1 MTALR
6 LARVEALDFGRHQHI
21 DFDDL
26 DHDFVVVFGPNESG
40 KSTLA
45 EFLSWAIGGP
55 WRAFK
60 DGSTRYRPRPGVDV
74 VGGRLIGR
82 LGADRFDLD
91 ARFKLLG
98 RGNPTDN
105 RLLEIKGRTYGA
117 DAIANLLGGLSPVDY
132 ELIYRLYGVELGHP
146 ASEKPDSEN
155 RFSDLFTRFAL
166 DSTQANLNPRDRL
179 SRLKVE
185 REALAKRLKD
195 TDRKLKSIRSQ
206 ITAAA
211 ANPERVRE
219 IDARLDAI
227 DRRTVDIDLELAER
241 RSTLT
246 DIETARAAREARDKR
261 QILLEEREAV
271 GRVPD
276 EWIAVVAVADQITS
290 VRGRL
295 ESLDSAIV
303 EARREA
309 EIALDRAG
317 VTDEVCRRHGL
328 AASDRTSLQSTHH
341 QVMEAVTARLVAEDR
356 LDSVRAASRPVADEA
371 AAAAR
376 RLGVPT
382 GEVGRFVGTGDTIRT
397 LRTLVASWNVAEADL
412 AERRAELAAAEA
424 ALAGLEAGPDPHE
437 PPPSPPPTWPF
448 LVAAV
453 AAAGLGF
460 VHPVVAV
467 VGVVVVAAVWFA
479 VDRRGGGRRASVST
493 GNATVEPRR
502 EANAAVARAAGSV
515 AAATSRRDDL
525 TARLRT
531 AIEPLGL
538 AVPDPA
544 GSNDWLDGLERLV
557 VAADTARRLETDHD
571 EARRAL
577 AAAEADLAA
586 RRQILADRL
595 MPWGVATVPADE
607 SFVEWLDDF
616 GTAHQR
622 VADHDRLVADR
633 HRLAVEFDELMAP
646 AAELVAGR
654 PWPLID
660 QELTRHRERVER
672 ITDLT
677 AQLAMADEAARAAR
691 ADQPRIATLLDRYR
705 SDEALAGATQGL
717 ATTIAEL
724 ESEQTT
730 LVEERAGLRHER
742 DQLEAVEVLPGLH
755 LENGEVLAERV
766 DLDAEYRATAMAV
779 QILADVIDEHERT
792 NQDPLIQR
800 AQVLIEEVVA
810 DWGTLLYSR
819 DDKGRVVI
827 ERDGD
832 GGRLDDSR
840 LSDGGRALLY
850 FGLRIACAERDHE
863 RRGFALPL
871 LCDDPLIHFD
881 DRRTCAGLELLKDV
895 AARHQVVLF
904 TCEESTRDLAGD
916 LGAHIVR
923 L

>member
-6 LARVEALDFGRHQHI
+6 LARVEALDFGRHQQFDI
-21 DFDDL
+21 DDL

-82 LGADRFDLD
+82 LGADGFDL
-91 ARFKLLG
+91 AASFKLLAKG
-98 RGNPTDN
+98 LPGDN
-105 RLLEIKGRTYGA
+105 RLLEVAGNSYGA
-117 DAIANLLGGLSPVDY
+117 ADIGNLLGGLSPVDY
-132 ELIYRLYGVELGHP
+132 ELVYRLYGVELGEHK
-146 ASEKPDSEN
+146 SGEK
-155 RFSDLFTRFAL
+155 FSDLFTRFAL
-166 DSTQANLNPRDRL
+166 DSTQATVNPRQRL
-179 SRLKVE
+179 AELTKRRDGLATE
-185 REALAKRLKD
+185 RRKRARDLKD
-195 TDRKLKSIRSQ
+195 IDEQ
-206 ITAAA
+206 ISRAAT
-211 ANPERVRE
+211 NPERIRA
-219 IDARLDAI
+219 IDLRLDTI
-227 DRRTVDIDLELAER
+227 DRRTLDIDLELAER

-246 DIETARAAREARDKR
+246 DIETARAARGARDDR
-261 QILLEEREAV
+261 QVLVEEREAV
-271 GRVPD
+271 DRVSD
-276 EWIAVVAVADQITS
+276 EWAAVVAVADRIAS
-290 VRGRL
+290 VRERL
-295 ESLDSAIV
+295 ESLDSAIA

-317 VTDEVCRRHGL
+317 VTDEVCRRRGL
-328 AASDRTSLQSTHH
+328 AATDRTSLQSTHH
-341 QVMEAVTARLVAEDR
+341 QVMVAVSATQMAQDR

-376 RLGVPT
+376 RLSVPT
-382 GEVGRFVGTGDTIRT
+382 GDVGRFVGAGDTVRT
-397 LRTLVASWNVAEADL
+397 LRTLIASWNVAETDL
-412 AERRAELAAAEA
+412 ADRRAELAAAEA
-424 ALAGLEAGPDPHE
+424 VLAGLEAQPDPHE
-437 PPPSPPPTWPF
+437 PPPRPPTTWPF

-453 AAAGLGF
+453 AAATLGF

-479 VDRRGGGRRASVST
+479 VDRRVGGRRAPVSAGT
-493 GNATVEPRR
+493 IAVEPRR
-502 EANAAVARAAGSV
+502 EASAAVARAAGAV

-525 TARLRT
+525 TERLRA

-538 AVPDPA
+538 DVPDPA

-557 VAADTARRLETDHD
+557 VAADTARQLEADHD

-577 AAAEADLAA
+577 AAAADELAV
-586 RRQILADRL
+586 RRQALADGL
-595 MPWGVATVPADE
+595 APWGVTNPPADE

-633 HRLAVEFDELMAP
+633 HRLAVEFDELLAP
-646 AAELVAGR
+646 VAGLIDER
-654 PWPLID
+654 PWPLVE
-660 QELTRHRERVER
+660 QELTRHRQQVER
-672 ITDLT
+672 IAALEARLAT
-677 AQLAMADEAARAAR
+677 ADAAARAAR
-691 ADQPRIATLLDRYR
+691 ADHPAIAEILDRHR
-705 SDEALAGATQGL
+705 TDEALTGARNDL
-717 ATTIAEL
+717 AATIAEL
-724 ESEQTT
+724 EAERTA
-730 LVEERAGLRHER
+730 LVVERTELRRER
-742 DQLEAVEVLPGLH
+742 DQLEAVEVLPDLH
-755 LENGEVLAERV
+755 LERGEVLADLDE
-766 DLDAEYRATAMAV
+766 LDAEHDATDLAAR
-779 QILADVIDEHERT
+779 ILADVIDSHERT
-792 NQDPLIQR
+792 NQNPLIQR
-800 AQVLIEEVVA
+800 AQGLIEQVVA
-810 DWGTLLYSR
+810 DWGTLMYSR
-819 DDKGRVVI
+819 DADGKVVI

-850 FGLRIACAERDHE
+850 LGVRIACAERDAS
-863 RRGFALPL
+863 RRGISLPL

-881 DRRTCAGLELLKDV
+881 DRRTAAGLELLKDV